1 MSIGKLPNLRLL
13 YIFTV
18 VAKHQ
23 GYARAQQELNLTI
36 SAISNYMSELEEKLG
51 FVLCQRGRGGFA
63 LTLKG
68 EAFLQQTLYLMN
80 NLENF
85 DRYTAT
91 LQGEQGGTL
100 RLGVLDATVTDP
112 VLSIA
117 DAIGRFSDRFP
128 LVHINLQI
136 KSPHALLQGILDNEL
151 DVAVGNFPLQ
161 GNSVIAHPLY
171 REQHWLYCSD
181 QHELFGV
188 AHPEASHVAQMRMV
202 TRSYW
207 SSSDLGKR
215 GFKQS
220 TATVESMEAQLL
232 LILSGKYIGYLPEH
246 YALPWV
252 QRRRLRALLPT
263 DYGYQAPFSLIFR
276 RGRSKEV
283 LIRAIR
289 DLLRSASKAQRARL

>member
-13 YIFTV
+13 HIFTI

-23 GYARAQQELNLTI
+23 GFARAQQELNLTI

-68 EAFLQQTLYLMN
+68 EAFLQQTLSLMN

-85 DRYTAT
+85 DRYSAT
-91 LQGEQGGTL
+91 LQGEQGGIL
-100 RLGVLDATVTDP
+100 RLGVLDATATDP

-136 KSPHALLQGILDNEL
+136 KSPHVLLQDILDNEL

-181 QHELFGV
+181 QHELFAV
-188 AHPEASHVAQMRMV
+188 AHPEAAHVAQMRMV

-207 SSSDLGKR
+207 RSSDLGKR
-215 GFKQS
+215 GFKHS

-289 DLLRSASKAQRARL
+289 DLLRSSSKAQRTRL